1 MSTSTLT
8 EKLPRP
14 AELSAEGLRNKVL
27 TLAWPALVEM
37 MLISLVSM
45 ADMIM
50 VGRIGP
56 AAIASV
62 GLTNQPMFFA
72 MAVFMAL
79 NVGTTAI
86 VARSIGAKDLKGATD
101 AARQSFMITVLM
113 GLAVSSLAYFSAP
126 YVLRFM
132 NAGPDVLEVGTI
144 YFRIVGLGLFFS
156 TLAMSFGAVLRGSGD
171 TKTPMKINMVANVIN
186 VTGNYLLIFGH
197 FGFPRLG
204 VAGAALATTF
214 SRVVAMAIFT
224 FVLFSGKRIIAF
236 KLSDRWRFDW
246 TIIKRISKIGSN
258 AALEQFVL
266 RGGQVVFAR
275 VVASLGTATF
285 AAHQIGLNVLSLSFM
300 PGQAFGMS
308 ATTLV
313 GQSLGAK
320 DPKLAERCG
329 YEARRYG
336 RYVATGMSL
345 VFFFFG
351 AQIASL
357 YSNDP
362 EVIRQA
368 ALSLRIIALVQPL
381 QSTQF
386 ILAGGLRGAGDTR
399 WPLYS
404 TFLGIWVGRV
414 LLATLFIQV
423 FGWGLWGAWVAMAL
437 DQVGRSLFISYRFKS
452 GHWKYIRV

>member
-1 MSTSTLT
+1 MSLSTAT
-8 EKLPRP
+8 EPLPLA
-14 AELSAEGLRNKVL
+14 AELSAADLKKKVL
-27 TLAWPALVEM
+27 SLAWPALVEM

-62 GLTNQPMFFA
+62 GLTSQPMFFA
-72 MAVFMAL
+72 MAIFMAL
-79 NVGTTAI
+79 NVGTTAV
-86 VARSIGAKDLKGATD
+86 VARSIGANDMKGAAG
-101 AARQSFMITVLM
+101 AARQSFMLTVLM
-113 GLAVSSLAYFSAP
+113 GLAVSAVAYFSAP
-126 YVLRFM
+126 WVLRFM
-132 NAGPDVLEVGTI
+132 NAEADVLAVGTV

-156 TLAMSFGAVLRGSGD
+156 TLAMSAGAVLRGAGD
-171 TKTPMKINMVANVIN
+171 TKTPMKINMLANLVN

-197 FGFPRLG
+197 LGFPRLG

-214 SRVVAMAIFT
+214 SRVVAMTFFAYVIFGGQRT
-224 FVLFSGKRIIAF
+224 IALR
-236 KLSDRWRFDW
+236 LSDRWRFDW
-246 TIIKRISKIGSN
+246 NMIKRISKIGSN

-320 DPKLAERCG
+320 DPRLAERCG

-345 VFFFFG
+345 LFFFFG

-414 LLATLFIQV
+414 LLATLFIRF

-437 DQVGRSLFISYRFKS
+437 DQAGRSLFISYRYRS
-452 GHWKYIRV
+452 GHWKHIRV

>member
-1 MSTSTLT
+1 MSVTSIAATQS
-8 EKLPRP
+8 K
-14 AELSAEGLRNKVL
+14 AQELSADGLKKKVL

-86 VARSIGAKDLKGATD
+86 VARSIGAKDVKGATD

-113 GLAVSSLAYFSAP
+113 GLTVSTLAYFSAP
-126 YVLRFM
+126 YVLYFM
-132 NAGPDVLEVGTI
+132 NAEAEVIAVGTI
-144 YFRIVGLGLFFS
+144 YFRIVGLGLFFG
-156 TLAMSFGAVLRGSGD
+156 TLSMSAGAVLRGSGD

-197 FGFPRLG
+197 FGFPQLG
-204 VAGAALATTF
+204 VAGAALATSF
-214 SRVVAMAIFT
+214 SRVVAMSVFT
-224 FVLFSGKRIIAF
+224 FVIFRGKRII
-236 KLSDRWRFDW
+236 KLSIKGRWRFDW
-246 TIIKRISKIGSN
+246 KIIKRISKIGSN
-258 AALEQFVL
+258 AAMEQFVL

-275 VVASLGTATF
+275 VVATLGTATF
-285 AAHQIGLNVLSLSFM
+285 AAHQIGLSVLSLSFM

-336 RYVATGMSL
+336 RYVATGMSML
-345 VFFFFG
+345 FFFFG

-437 DQVGRSLFISYRFKS
+437 DQAGRSIFISYRFKS

>member
-1 MSTSTLT
+1 M
-8 EKLPRP
+8 
-14 AELSAEGLRNKVL
+14 ELSPKGLQTKVL
-27 TLAWPALVEM
+27 NLAGPALAEM

-50 VGRIGP
+50 VGRLGP

-86 VARSIGAKDLKGATD
+86 VARSVGAQDLKGAND
-101 AARQSFMITVLM
+101 AARQTFMLTMIM
-113 GLAVSSLAYFSAP
+113 GLLVSTLAFVSAP

-132 NAGPDVLEVGTI
+132 NAESDVLAVGTV

-156 TLAMSFGAVLRGSGD
+156 TLAMSAGAVLRGAGD
-171 TKTPMKINMVANVIN
+171 TRTPMKINIIANVIN
-186 VTGNYLLIFGH
+186 VTGNYVLIFGH
-197 FGFPRLG
+197 FGFPRMG
-204 VAGAALATTF
+204 VAGAALATSF
-214 SRVVAMAIFT
+214 SRVVALLLFLIVIFGGDRP
-224 FVLFSGKRIIAF
+224 VKLR
-236 KLSDRWRFDW
+236 LSDKYRFDW
-246 TIIKRISKIGSN
+246 VMMSRIFKIGSN

-266 RGGQVVFAR
+266 RGGQVAFAR
-275 VVASLGTATF
+275 VVATLGTTTF

-320 DPKLAERCG
+320 DPGLAERCG
-329 YEARRYG
+329 YEARRLG
-336 RYVATGMSL
+336 MIVAASMSAI
-345 VFFFFG
+345 FFFLG
-351 AQIASL
+351 PQIASL

-368 ALSLRIIALVQPL
+368 ALSLKIIALVQPM

-386 ILAGGLRGAGDTR
+386 ILAGGLRGAGDTK

-404 TFLGIWVGRV
+404 TFMGIWIGRV
-414 LLATLFIQV
+414 LLATLFIRV
-423 FGWGLWGAWVAMAL
+423 FGFGLWGAWVAMAI
-437 DQVGRSLFISYRFKS
+437 DQIGRSLFISYRFRL
-452 GHWKYIRV
+452 GRWKEIRV

>member
-1 MSTSTLT
+1 MSTALPQVNAKGLT
-8 EKLPRP
+8 
-14 AELSAEGLRNKVL
+14 AEGLTKKVL
-27 TLAWPALVEM
+27 NLAGPSLVEM
-37 MLISLVSM
+37 MLVSLVSM

-50 VGRIGP
+50 VGRLGP

-72 MAVFMAL
+72 LAIFMAL

-86 VARSIGAKDLKGATD
+86 VARSIGSKDFTGAND
-101 AARQSFMITVLM
+101 AARQSFIITAILGVFM
-113 GLAVSSLAYFSAP
+113 SALAYFSAP

-132 NAGPDVLEVGTI
+132 NAQDDVLQVGVR
-144 YFRIVGLGLFFS
+144 YFQIVGSGLFFN
-156 TLAMSFGAVLRGSGD
+156 TLAMSAGAVLRGSGD
-171 TKTPMKINMVANVIN
+171 TKSPMSINMVANVVN
-186 VTGNYLLIFGH
+186 VVGNYTLIYGH

-214 SRVVAMAIFT
+214 SRFIA
-224 FVLFSGKRIIAF
+224 FVLFVRIIYSGTRGVQ
-236 KLSDRWRFDW
+236 LTVRDNYRFD
-246 TIIKRISKIGSN
+246 IPLIKRIFKVGTN
-258 AALEQFVL
+258 AAIEQFVL
-266 RGGQVVFAR
+266 RGGQVAFTR
-275 VVASLGTATF
+275 VVASLGTSTI
-285 AAHQIGLNVLSLSFM
+285 AAHQIALNVLSLSFM

-320 DPKLAERCG
+320 DPTLAERCG
-329 YEARRYG
+329 FEARRLG
-336 RYVATGMSL
+336 MYVASFMGII
-345 VFFFFG
+345 FFFFG

-362 EVIRQA
+362 EVIRYSA
-368 ALSLRIIALVQPL
+368 MALKIIALVQPA

-414 LLATLFIQV
+414 LLSLVFVTLLG
-423 FGWGLWGAWVAMAL
+423 FGLVGAWIAMAI
-437 DQVGRSLFISYRFKS
+437 DQLGRSAFILYRFKT
-452 GHWKYIRV
+452 GHWKEIKV